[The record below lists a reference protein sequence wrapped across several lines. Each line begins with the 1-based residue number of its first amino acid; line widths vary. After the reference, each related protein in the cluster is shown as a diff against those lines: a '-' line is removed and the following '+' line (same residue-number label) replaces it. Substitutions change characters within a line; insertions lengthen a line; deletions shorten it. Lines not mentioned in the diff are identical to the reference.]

1 MEVQKQTM
9 QDKVEKKFMPLARW
23 NWECLKATH
32 KHISND
38 PYFKSLPQ
46 FNQTSALA
54 TVFIATNSLKDK
66 LSARESAEK
75 LTNISN
81 ATSERKVVNE

>member
-1 MEVQKQTM
+1 MEIQKPTM

-38 PYFKSLPQ
+38 PYYKSLPP

-54 TVFIATNSLKDK
+54 TVFIASNALKDK
-66 LSARESAEK
+66 LTARESAEK
-75 LTNISN
+75 LVEISKS
-81 ATSERKVVNE
+81 AEIKQAV

>member
-1 MEVQKQTM
+1 MEVQKPTM

-23 NWECLKATH
+23 MWECLKATH

-66 LSARESAEK
+66 LSAKESAEK
-75 LTNISN
+75 LVEISK
-81 ATSERKVVNE
+81 ATEIKKAV

>member
-75 LTNISN
+75 LVEISN
-81 ATSERKVVNE
+81 AAEIKKAV

>member
-1 MEVQKQTM
+1 MEEQKPTM
-9 QDKVEKKFMPLARW
+9 QDKVEKKFMPLASW

-75 LTNISN
+75 LVEISK
-81 ATSERKVVNE
+81 ATEIKKAV

>member
-1 MEVQKQTM
+1 MEIQKPTM

-46 FNQTSALA
+46 CNQTSALA

-75 LTNISN
+75 LVEISK
-81 ATSERKVVNE
+81 SDEIRKAV

>member
-1 MEVQKQTM
+1 MEVQKPTM

-75 LTNISN
+75 LVEISK
-81 ATSERKVVNE
+81 ATEIKKAV

>member
-1 MEVQKQTM
+1 MEEQKPTM

-75 LTNISN
+75 LVEISKETEIKK
-81 ATSERKVVNE
+81 AV

>member
-75 LTNISN
+75 LVEISKS
-81 ATSERKVVNE
+81 AEVKKAV

>member
-1 MEVQKQTM
+1 MEEQKPTM
-9 QDKVEKKFMPLARW
+9 QDKVEKKFMPLAKW
-23 NWECLKATH
+23 NWECLKSTH

-75 LTNISN
+75 LVEISK
-81 ATSERKVVNE
+81 ATEIKKAV

>member
-1 MEVQKQTM
+1 MEVQKPTM

-75 LTNISN
+75 LVEISK
-81 ATSERKVVNE
+81 ATEVKKAV

>member
-1 MEVQKQTM
+1 MEIQKPTM

-75 LTNISN
+75 LVEISK
-81 ATSERKVVNE
+81 ATEIKKAV

>member
-1 MEVQKQTM
+1 MEIQKPTM

-38 PYFKSLPQ
+38 PYFK
-46 FNQTSALA
+46 
-54 TVFIATNSLKDK
+54 
-66 LSARESAEK
+66 
-75 LTNISN
+75 
-81 ATSERKVVNE
+81 

>member
-1 MEVQKQTM
+1 MEEQKPTM
-9 QDKVEKKFMPLARW
+9 QDKVEKKFMPLAKW

-75 LTNISN
+75 LVEISK
-81 ATSERKVVNE
+81 ATEIKKAV

>member
-75 LTNISN
+75 LVEISKSTEVKK
-81 ATSERKVVNE
+81 AV

>member
-1 MEVQKQTM
+1 MEVQKPTM

-66 LSARESAEK
+66 LSAKESAEK
-75 LTNISN
+75 LVEISK
-81 ATSERKVVNE
+81 ATEIKKAV

>member
-1 MEVQKQTM
+1 MEVQKPTM

-75 LTNISN
+75 LVEISKS
-81 ATSERKVVNE
+81 AEIKKAV

>member
-1 MEVQKQTM
+1 MEIQKPTM

-66 LSARESAEK
+66 LSAKESAEK
-75 LTNISN
+75 LVEISK
-81 ATSERKVVNE
+81 ATEIKKAV

>member
-1 MEVQKQTM
+1 MEVQKPTM

-75 LTNISN
+75 LVEISN
-81 ATSERKVVNE
+81 AAEIKKAV

>member
-54 TVFIATNSLKDK
+54 TVFIATNALKDK

-75 LTNISN
+75 LVEISKS
-81 ATSERKVVNE
+81 AEIKQAV

>member
-75 LTNISN
+75 LVEISK
-81 ATSERKVVNE
+81 ATEIKKAV

>member
-1 MEVQKQTM
+1 MEVQKPTI

-75 LTNISN
+75 LVEISN
-81 ATSERKVVNE
+81 AAEIKKAV